1 MEDVFQITE
10 AEETPGILFNK
21 ITGQLSITGKSLPED
36 AVSFYL
42 PVINWLNNYVK
53 STVNE
58 TQIVFNLVYFNTSS
72 SKQLFKIFTL
82 LKELS
87 QTVPVKIIW
96 RFDAGDKDM
105 LASGERFSKLA
116 QMPIDV
122 VQN

>member
-21 ITGQLSITGKSLPED
+21 STGQLSITGKSLPED
-36 AVSFYL
+36 AAAFYL
-42 PVINWLNNYVK
+42 PVINWLNNYIK
-53 STVNE
+53 SPVSE
-58 TQIVFNLVYFNTSS
+58 TQTVFNLVYFNTSS

-87 QTVPVKIIW
+87 QTAPVKIIW

-105 LASGERFSKLA
+105 LASGERFSKLV